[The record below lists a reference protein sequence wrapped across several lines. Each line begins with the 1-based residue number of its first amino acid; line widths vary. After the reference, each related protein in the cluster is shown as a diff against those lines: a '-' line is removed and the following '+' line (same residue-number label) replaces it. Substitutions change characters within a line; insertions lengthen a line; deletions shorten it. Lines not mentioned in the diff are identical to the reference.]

1 MRTRN
6 SPILTAIPTVVLI
19 LLSAPGAAGPAPL
32 ELEATIPLTS
42 VSGRIDYLAID
53 AKKHR
58 LFVAELGNNS
68 VNIID
73 VDKGQTI
80 DRITGLHEPHSE
92 IHWVPKYRYS
102 EDWYDAVNGIRR
114 RRILLTASSFLRHP
128 RTRAIFWTV
137 IAQQW
142 PALARTGPLYLN

>member
-53 AKKHR
+53 AKQHR

-80 DRITGLHEPHSE
+80 DRITGLHEPHCPSAE
-92 IHWVPKYRYS
+92 IHKWHPPSPYPP
-102 EDWYDAVNGIRR
+102 
-114 RRILLTASSFLRHP
+114 TASSFLRHP